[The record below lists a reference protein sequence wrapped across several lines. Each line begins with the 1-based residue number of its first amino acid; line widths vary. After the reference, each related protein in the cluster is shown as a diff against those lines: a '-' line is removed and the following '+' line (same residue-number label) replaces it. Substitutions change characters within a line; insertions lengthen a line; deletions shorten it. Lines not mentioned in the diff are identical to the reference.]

1 MDKLLYIL
9 LLNINLKLCV
19 VFEFFIINCMYNVN
33 ILGIYNN
40 LFVRLI
46 VLDNYFYFNLK
57 KICI

>member
-1 MDKLLYIL
+1 MDKLLYFI
-9 LLNINLKLCV
+9 IKYLKLCV

>member
-1 MDKLLYIL
+1 MDRLLYFI
-9 LLNINLKLCV
+9 IKYLKLCV

>member
-1 MDKLLYIL
+1 MDKLLYFIFKY
-9 LLNINLKLCV
+9 LKLCV

>member
-1 MDKLLYIL
+1 MDKLLYFI
-9 LLNINLKLCV
+9 IKYLKLCV

-46 VLDNYFYFNLK
+46 VLNNYFYFNLK
-57 KICI
+57 KICIK